1 MIVDI
6 SHHKPVQDWVK
17 VKKNVEFLIS
27 KATEGTTFID
37 STLDSFVEHCEANK
51 IPYWLYTFL
60 NNGDELEQAKFLVS
74 TCKKKVGSYFMGY
87 VLDVESGNNAEDVKE
102 AFEYIK
108 KQSPKTMFYSAYAD
122 YNRYKSI
129 IKNRGESCAYWE
141 ARYGKNNGEYDA
153 KFAPHSDADLHQY
166 TSEGVCPGIAGKVDL
181 NRLTGNKKESWFVV
195 GSDSA
200 KPKATTKKKSNA
212 EIVKEVL
219 AGKWGNGEERKEKL
233 TKAGYDYNAI
243 QKLINA
249 SVEKPKTNSKTYVVK
264 YADTLSSIA
273 KRFGTTVDKIA
284 KDNNLK
290 NPNKIYIGQKLI
302 IK

>member
-6 SHHKPVQDWVK
+6 SHHKPVKDWAK

-27 KATEGTTFID
+27 KATEGTSFID
-37 STLDSFVEHCEANK
+37 STLDDFIKYCEANK
-51 IPYWLYTFL
+51 ISYWLYTFL
-60 NNGDELEQAKFLVS
+60 NKGNELEQAKFLVS

-166 TSEGVCPGIAGKVDL
+166 TSEGVCPGIAGNVDL

-195 GSDSA
+195 GSDP
-200 KPKATTKKKSNA
+200 KPKTTKKKSNA
-212 EIVKEVL
+212 EIAKEVL

-243 QKLINA
+243 QKLVNEQ
-249 SVEKPKTNSKTYVVK
+249 SLPKKTKSTSKIHIVK
-264 YADTLSSIA
+264 YAETLSGIA
-273 KRFGTTVDKIA
+273 KRYGTSVDKIA